1 MDSCMYQRYK
11 ENSYIRE
18 FLYILI
24 QHRYFIVLCVIS
36 FGMIS
41 AYIAYFKSN
50 MYESTAVIEVG
61 SYVNRNG
68 EENTFCKIMQSQ
80 AMNIDTETG
89 IIQSRFLAKKAL
101 ESVDFSHRY
110 FTTRK
115 FKKIE
120 LYTQVP
126 FHVGMSRG
134 YDVIFELYRIDKQH
148 YRLVVDEAID
158 KNGNAWSYD
167 KIHLYGEE
175 VVTKHFHLNIIRVA
189 KFVDEEYTFFIA
201 KKNTPLEGVNVF
213 PSTKYSHLLK
223 ISYKDNVPLRAQE
236 YTNALAH
243 AYIQQNIERKSKA
256 VTLKLDFVN
265 EELKKIKENL
275 KSSAMKIESVKRV
288 LSTTNINVKTE
299 SIMKQINVFVVKL
312 ENRVMQQKILDKLYN
327 QVKKRKHLENVSL
340 IGIEGLNQT
349 LAKQISMLQDTILQK
364 EILREDYTA
373 MYPDVV
379 KLSKQIKYLKKNIIE
394 TIKNLKES
402 IHEQIESLEQSIVKY
417 KKKLNLIPADEKIF
431 GQLQRKFILNE
442 KIYTTLVEKQI
453 ELAMAK
459 ASIVSENRII
469 DEAVYPN
476 IPLDEHRT
484 LVILFGL
491 ILGFI
496 FGGVIA
502 IIYSLTNNTI
512 QRIEDISRMIDV
524 PLLGTIPHI
533 KHNEDLLSV
542 LSSSKTLISEA
553 FRSLRINLEFMTHRG
568 KAHVIAV
575 TSTVGMEGKT
585 MLCANLS
592 TVMSRANKKTV
603 VLSLDMRKPTL
614 HERFNLSN
622 QQGMSTLLSENT
634 TLSNVIQN
642 TNYENLDVITSGPIP
657 PNPSELIQRD
667 LMKKVLEKL
676 AEVYDVII
684 LDTPAV
690 GLVSDAKPLM
700 PLVDTNIY
708 VLRAG
713 YSQKRYIY
721 QLKDM
726 LSLQKIE
733 GLAIVLNDV
742 DINKEQ

>member
-1 MDSCMYQRYK
+1 MYQKDKENGHVWEVFYVLNRYK
-11 ENSYIRE
+11 YLIA
-18 FLYILI
+18 LCAIL
-24 QHRYFIVLCVIS
+24 
-36 FGMIS
+36 FGLVS
-41 AYIAYFKSN
+41 AYLAYFKPN
-50 MYESTAVIEVG
+50 IYESTAIVEASG
-61 SYVNRNG
+61 YMNGDG
-68 EENTFCKIMQSQ
+68 EEQTLCKLMQSQ
-80 AMNIDTETG
+80 AMQIDTEIG

-115 FKKIE
+115 FKKFE
-120 LYTQVP
+120 LYKQVP
-126 FHVGMSRG
+126 FHVGMLRG

-167 KIHLYGEE
+167 KIHIYGEE
-175 VVTKHFHLNIIRVA
+175 VVTKQFHLNVIRVA
-189 KFVDEEYTFFIA
+189 KFVDKKYTFFIS
-201 KKNTPLEGVNVF
+201 KKNRPLEGVDVS

-265 EELKKIKENL
+265 EKLKKIKENL
-275 KSSAMKIESVKRV
+275 KNSAMKIESVKRV

-299 SIMKQINVFVVKL
+299 NIMKQINVFVVKL
-312 ENRVMQQKILDKLYN
+312 EDRVMQQKILDKLYN
-327 QVKKRKHLENVSL
+327 QVKKGKHLENISL

-402 IHEQIESLEQSIVKY
+402 IHEQIESLEQSIAKY
-417 KKKLNLIPADEKIF
+417 KQKLNLLPADEKIF
-431 GQLQRKFILNE
+431 GQLQRKFIFTE
-442 KIYTTLVEKQI
+442 KIYTTLVEKQT
-453 ELAMAK
+453 ELAMVK

-469 DEAVYPN
+469 DEASYPN
-476 IPLDEHRT
+476 IPLDAHRT
-484 LVILFGL
+484 LVVLFGL

-502 IIYSLTNNTI
+502 IIYSLTNTTI
-512 QRIEDISRMIDV
+512 HRIEDISRMIDV

-533 KHNEDLLSV
+533 KHNEDSLSV
-542 LSSSKTLISEA
+542 LSSSQTLIAEA
-553 FRSLRINLEFMTHRG
+553 FRSLRINLEFMPHRG

-592 TVMSRANKKTV
+592 TVMSIANKKTV

-622 QQGMSTLLSENT
+622 QRGMSTLLSENA
-634 TLSNVIQN
+634 TLNNVIQN
-642 TNYENLDVITSGPIP
+642 TDYENLDVISSGPIP
-657 PNPSELIQRD
+657 PNPSELIQTD
-667 LMKKVLEKL
+667 LTKKVLEKL

-684 LDTPAV
+684 IDTPAV
-690 GLVSDAKPLM
+690 GLVSDVKSLM

-713 YSQKRYIY
+713 CSQKRYIH
-721 QLKDM
+721 QLRDM
-726 LSLQKIE
+726 LSVQNIE

-742 DINKEQ
+742 DIKREK